1 MYHSAF
7 GMQINNYMI
16 SETSKGNQTIF
27 SLQPTKKLDTL
38 IFKNLLSK
46 IQAKQKEPFA
56 EIYIHLHPMFFAV
69 LLTALKNKDIEI
81 KNISS
86 DNQNIF
92 IKI

>member
-27 SLQPTKKLDTL
+27 SLQPTKKLDASIL
-38 IFKNLLSK
+38 KNLLSK
-46 IQAKQKEPFA
+46 IQSKQREPFA
-56 EIYIHLHPMFFAV
+56 EIYIHLHPMFF
-69 LLTALKNKDIEI
+69 TALLLAFKNKDIEI

>member
-1 MYHSAF
+1 VYHSAF

>member
-1 MYHSAF
+1 
-7 GMQINNYMI
+7 MQINNYMI